1 VGLLELAA
9 ALAGVTL
16 VMVDPAL
23 REAEATY
30 VLRQSRASGVFLVDE
45 HRGHPLAR
53 TPAAALP
60 ALPDLREVVRFAEW
74 GGFCDSGSAAEP
86 LRGDRP
92 WARR

>member
-1 VGLLELAA
+1 
-9 ALAGVTL
+9 
-16 VMVDPAL
+16 
-23 REAEATY
+23 
-30 VLRQSRASGVFLVDE
+30 VFLVDE

-74 GGFCDSGSAAEP
+74 GGFCDSGSATEP